1 MHRLDQPARCEGQ
14 PPPHLHRWLRDGTAA
29 ASVVTEGRSANLCG
43 MHDAH
48 RDAALRLTDLDGLRP
63 ARGLA
68 AGVVLGGAIWVV
80 IGVALWLL
88 W

>member
-1 MHRLDQPARCEGQ
+1 
-14 PPPHLHRWLRDGTAA
+14 
-29 ASVVTEGRSANLCG
+29 

-68 AGVVLGGAIWVV
+68 AWWRDLGGDWRGAMAVV
-80 IGVALWLL
+80 VTEV
-88 W
+88 

>member
-68 AGVVLGGAIWVV
+68 AWWRDLGGDWRGAMAVV
-80 IGVALWLL
+80 VTEV
-88 W
+88 